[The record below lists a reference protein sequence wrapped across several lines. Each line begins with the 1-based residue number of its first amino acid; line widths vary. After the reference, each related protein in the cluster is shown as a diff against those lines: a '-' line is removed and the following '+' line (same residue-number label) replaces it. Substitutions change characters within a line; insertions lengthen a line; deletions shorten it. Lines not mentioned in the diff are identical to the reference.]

1 MQKIGPCSEENVQL
15 YEVMEFKAF
24 YEEVFAIYEDLATIY
39 EEYKNSIFKE
49 WNIFYIILKNII

>member
-1 MQKIGPCSEENVQL
+1 
-15 YEVMEFKAF
+15 MEFTAF

-39 EEYKNSIFKE
+39 EEFAAIYEEYKNCIFKE